1 MRAPLAGRRALRI
14 LLVAY
19 EYPPSPS
26 PQSLRWMYLTRE
38 LVGLG
43 HDIHVLTPEIGM
55 PASGLAVPEQ
65 VRVWRTFAGPLR
77 GGVAWLANRKKV
89 EAGSSSVGPN
99 AYGAAASRGLAIK
112 TSLNWK
118 GKLLACLQRSMEY
131 LLFPDARG
139 EWKRSATK
147 VLVRVLNEVE
157 PDVVISSHEPA
168 TSLEL
173 GLLAKKRGFKWIA
186 DLGDPIV
193 AQYTPPRWIQRSRKL
208 ERATAC
214 SADGIVVTTDKAAA
228 CLRQRY
234 DLPSTR
240 VEVITQGFDHRLA
253 PGLPLKCPNHGE
265 PWELLYT
272 GSFYSFRRAEELIN
286 AVLASGD
293 VRLNIASMDVPE
305 YVQTAAAERP
315 GSIRL
320 LGFLEHSDA
329 LRWQRHC
336 HVLVNISNGGDSQV
350 PGKFYEY
357 LGAHRPILHI
367 GEAGRDLV
375 AKEVEGMGLGW
386 VVSNNAHDIM
396 RLLSD
401 LGTRVEKH
409 ALQAPNRSHFS
420 ERSWAAL
427 AHAYDSVIRSV
438 VQ

>member
-26 PQSLRWMYLTRE
+26 PQSLRWMYLTQE
-38 LVGLG
+38 LSGLG

-55 PASGLAVPEQ
+55 PASGLAVPER

-77 GGVAWLANRKKV
+77 GGLAWLANRKKM
-89 EAGSSSVGPN
+89 ETGRPTQGSDSR
-99 AYGAAASRGLAIK
+99 GAAASRGSAINP
-112 TSLNWK
+112 SLNWK
-118 GKLLACLQRSMEY
+118 GKLLACLQSSMEY

-139 EWKRSATK
+139 EWKCSATK
-147 VLVRVLNEVE
+147 GLSRVLKEVE

-168 TSLEL
+168 TSIEL
-173 GLLAKKRGFKWIA
+173 GLLAKRRGFKWIA

-193 AQYTPPRWIQRSRKL
+193 AQYTPPRWIKRSRNL
-208 ERATAC
+208 EGATAR
-214 SADGIVVTTDKAAA
+214 SADGIVVTTDNAAA

-234 DLPSTR
+234 DLPPAR

-253 PGLPLKCPNHGE
+253 PGPPLKRPSHGA

-293 VRLNIASMDVPE
+293 VRLNIASMSVPE
-305 YVQTAAAERP
+305 YVKAAAAERP
-315 GSIRL
+315 SSIRL
-320 LGFLEHSDA
+320 LGFLKHSDA
-329 LRWQRHC
+329 LRWQRYC
-336 HVLVNISNGGDSQV
+336 HVLINISNGGDSQV

-357 LGAHRPILHI
+357 LGAQRPILHI

-375 AKEVEGMGLGW
+375 AKEIERMSLGW
-386 VVSNNAHDIM
+386 VVCNETRDIM
-396 RLLSD
+396 QLLSD
-401 LGTRVEKH
+401 LGSRVEEYT
-409 ALQAPNRSHFS
+409 LQAPGRSQFS

-427 AHAYDSVIRSV
+427 AQAYENVIRDV